1 MMSHIF
7 RARDLLKLSEDA
19 IWELFDKPRYYV
31 DVEFDDGVAT
41 VKGRAIIFS
50 YYIWAIHQMYPFT
63 PLLKS
68 HVISG
73 IFNTKTH
80 LDMLSQVIMVACY
93 DAYADKGINIEVLG
107 KHAYDITNKLFNV
120 FSIRLEEY
128 VTSLNALD
136 FVEVLTNP
144 AINDIRQQM
153 FENNG
158 YGEFNADASSNKI
171 EKALLEEKTLA
182 NNTIAKI
189 ARSGLVRMGQIV
201 QCIGARGSATDI
213 DQRIFLK
220 PILPGFATGITELG
234 DMMKESRSASQS
246 KFYQKDP
253 MRKSEYLNRNIQLS
267 SAKLYQIHYVD
278 CGSKDYLPV
287 NINTKRL
294 LKDMDGISFLNEETQ
309 REEVIRPNSTHL
321 IGKLVKIRSLFTC
334 KHPDRYGVCVKCF
347 GELGLNIPEYTNLGH
362 VCSAETQSKVGQLLL
377 SNKHF
382 IASAIAM
389 MLSLDEYTKN
399 FLVTGKGDSYLY
411 VSPKLKNSTIKL
423 IVKENQATNLGD
435 IFAVPNVSSLVPY
448 RLSEITNV
456 EFEIHNGQSVT
467 KYPVTVANDVRT
479 ASFTMQMLRYLREH
493 KWEYDDTGNFVMDIS
508 EWNFDKPIFELPQKN
523 FSTLDYMLNIEGFI
537 KGSSTRGRKSIMAYE
552 SHSALIMA
560 FHDLVSLKLDVPL
573 SYLQAIALSTMVQS
587 RTERDYRLP
596 LPRNEGMPT
605 HYKQLMDLSSLSA
618 TMAYQGQTSA
628 MYTSASY
635 ILKNRP
641 PHPLDWLLLKN
652 HEHLRR

>member
-1 MMSHIF
+1 MSSII
-7 RARDLLKLSEDA
+7 RARDLLHLPEDT
-19 IWELFDKPRYYV
+19 IWEMFDKPKYYV
-31 DVEFDDGVAT
+31 DVQFDDGVAT
-41 VKGRAIIFS
+41 VKGRAIIFT
-50 YYIWAIHQMYPFT
+50 YYIWAIHQMYPLT
-63 PLLKS
+63 PLLKE

-80 LDMLSQVIMVACY
+80 LDMLSKVIMEACY
-93 DAYADKGINIEVLG
+93 DVYADKGINVEVLA
-107 KHAYDITNKLFNV
+107 KHAYDITNKIFNV

-136 FVEVLTNP
+136 FVEVLENP
-144 AINDIRQQM
+144 VINNIRHQM

-158 YGEFNADASSNKI
+158 YGEFNPDASNNKI
-171 EKALLEEKTLA
+171 EKALLEEPSLA
-182 NNTIAKI
+182 HNTIAKI
-189 ARSGLVRMGQIV
+189 SRSGLVRMGQIV

-220 PILPGFATGITELG
+220 PILTGFATGLTELG

-267 SAKLYQIHYVD
+267 SAKLYQIHYSD
-278 CGSKDYLPV
+278 CGSKDYLPI

-294 LKDMDGISFLNEETQ
+294 LKDMDGISYLDEETNT
-309 REEVIRPNSTHL
+309 EKVIRPNSTHL

-347 GELGLNIPEYTNLGH
+347 GELGINIPEYTNLGH

-382 IASAIAM
+382 IASAVAVA
-389 MLSLDEYTKN
+389 LWLDDYTKN
-399 FLVTGKGDSYLY
+399 FLATGKGDSYLY
-411 VSPKLKNSTIKL
+411 LSPKLKNSTIKL
-423 IVKENQATNLGD
+423 IVKESQATNLGD
-435 IFAVPNVSSLVPY
+435 IFAVDNVNTLVPY

-456 EFEIHNGQSVT
+456 EFELQNGET
-467 KYPVTVANDVRT
+467 LTRYPVTVANDVRT
-479 ASFTMQMLRYLREH
+479 ASFTMQTLRYLRDH
-493 KWEYDDTGNFVMDIS
+493 KWEYDESGNFIIDLS
-508 EWNFDKPIFELPQKN
+508 DWNFDKPLFELPQKH

-552 SHSALIMA
+552 THSALIMA

-596 LPRNEGMPT
+596 MPRSEGMPT
-605 HYKQLMDLSSLSA
+605 HYKQLMDLSSLAA
-618 TMAYQGQTSA
+618 TMAYQGQTNALFSC
-628 MYTSASY
+628 ASY
-635 ILKNRP
+635 ILKDRP
-641 PHPLDWLLLKN
+641 PHPLDWLLLKD
-652 HEHLRR
+652 HRYLRR